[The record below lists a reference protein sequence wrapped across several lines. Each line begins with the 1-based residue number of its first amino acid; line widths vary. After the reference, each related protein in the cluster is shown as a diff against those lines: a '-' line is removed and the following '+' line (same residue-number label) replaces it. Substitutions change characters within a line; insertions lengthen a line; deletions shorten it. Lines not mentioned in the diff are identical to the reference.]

1 MNQRNERNQRN
12 QRLLLVAVIFP
23 ILGLLA
29 LIGRAE
35 LNLRSGRTWE
45 LPISG
50 YDPRDLLSGHY
61 LRYQYRLEWKQYASS
76 CGDGETIDR
85 SCCLCL
91 EPRPGSRE
99 PLVHGVQCGAVE
111 GCLSWLRGSDLV
123 GEQRYFVPAEH
134 ATALEQ
140 ALRDRPASLRV
151 AITDDGTLAVDTLL
165 LDGKPWRAAS
175 N

>member
-1 MNQRNERNQRN
+1 MNH
-12 QRLLLVAVIFP
+12 RLLLVAVIFP

-35 LNLRSGRTWE
+35 LNLRSGRGWE

-61 LRYQYRLEWKQYASS
+61 LRYRYQLEWRQGASR
-76 CGDGETIDR
+76 CGDAGTIDR
-85 SCCLCL
+85 RCCLCL

-99 PLVHGVQCGAVE
+99 PLVHNVQCGAVA

-134 ATALEQ
+134 AAGLEQ
-140 ALRDRPASLRV
+140 ALRDRPAALRV

-165 LDGKPWRAAS
+165 LDGAPWRAPT